1 MAKKQVSVSIRKPSS
16 SPRSD
21 GAVSDA
27 DAFVQGGRPGHRVL
41 SMSLP
46 SALAERLSRHCAETG
61 RDANAVLEDIVRRHF
76 EVLDAPVVA
85 QVEPAEK
92 DQDPIRAVVAWV
104 RARLPRM
111 PVLAR
116 LSFLS

>member
-1 MAKKQVSVSIRKPSS
+1 MAKKQVTVSIRKPSS

-21 GAVSDA
+21 AAVSDA
-27 DAFVQGGRPGHRVL
+27 DAFVQGGRPGHRLL
-41 SMSLP
+41 SISLP
-46 SALAERLSRHCAETG
+46 SALAERLARHCAESG

-76 EVLDAPVVA
+76 ETVDAPVVA

-92 DQDPIRAVVAWV
+92 DQDPLRAVIAWV

-111 PVLAR
+111 PALAR
-116 LSFLS
+116 FAFLS